1 MTDVS
6 HAPRVSLWVSV
17 EASKLMPPLWPSA
30 QQAGGS
36 WARTRQGRRC
46 ELAFLTHARPTSA
59 SEPFFCVFACVCVCV
74 CVCFLSSPLWPAL
87 TPTRTHSLQH
97 YTKHSC
103 SLLLSITSIALE
115 CTSSFCVSLFF
126 MIIHCDSLKNCE
138 ENKRQRMF
146 GKHAVFLVSSRCR
159 KKDKCLLVSVLP
171 PAVPRSP

>member
-1 MTDVS
+1 MGGWCVTRSLSFTVS
-6 HAPRVSLWVSV
+6 QRGGL
-17 EASKLMPPLWPSA
+17 EAEA
-30 QQAGGS
+30 ATVAVGTAGGGQLGS
-36 WARTRQGRRC
+36 DTTGAAMWVGIPHACPSYKCQW
-46 ELAFLTHARPTSA
+46 AFLL
-59 SEPFFCVFACVCVCV
+59 CV

-115 CTSSFCVSLFF
+115 CTSSFCFSLFF

-146 GKHAVFLVSSRCR
+146 GRHVVFLVSSRCR
-159 KKDKCLLVSVLP
+159 KKDKCLLVSVLRP
-171 PAVPRSP
+171 PVVPRSP

>member
-1 MTDVS
+1 MCHTLPEFHCESAWRPRSWCRHCGRRHSRRGAAGLGHDRGGDVS
-6 HAPRVSLWVSV
+6 WHSSRMPVLQVPVSLSFVC
-17 EASKLMPPLWPSA
+17 L
-30 QQAGGS
+30 
-36 WARTRQGRRC
+36 
-46 ELAFLTHARPTSA
+46 H
-59 SEPFFCVFACVCVCV
+59 VFVCV

-171 PAVPRSP
+171 PVVPRSP